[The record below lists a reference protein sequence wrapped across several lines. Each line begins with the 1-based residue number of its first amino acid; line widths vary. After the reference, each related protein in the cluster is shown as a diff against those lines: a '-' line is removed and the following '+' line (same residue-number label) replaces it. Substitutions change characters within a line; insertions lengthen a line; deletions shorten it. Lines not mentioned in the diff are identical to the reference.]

1 MKLRLGLFF
10 SIAMVAMLA
19 LAACGGD
26 DNGDGNGN
34 GNGGDGNGNGDGN
47 GGGATSV
54 EMGEFYYD
62 PEQLSGSA
70 GDEMELNFDNAGEQ
84 QHDFT
89 IDEWDVSLDL
99 VDPGESDSLTLTVP
113 DDASGEVT
121 FYCTVPGHREQGMEG
136 TFTVE

>member
-1 MKLRLGLFF
+1 MRLRLGLFF
-10 SIAMVAMLA
+10 SIAMVAILA
-19 LAACGGD
+19 LAACGGNGD
-26 DNGDGNGN
+26 GDGNGN
-34 GNGGDGNGNGDGN
+34 GNGGNGNGNGDG
-47 GGGATSV
+47 GGTTDV

-62 PEQLSGSA
+62 PESLSGSP
-70 GDEMELNFDNAGEQ
+70 GDEIELNFENVGEQ

-99 VDPGESDSLTLTVP
+99 VDPGGSDSLTFTVP

-136 TFTVE
+136 TFSVE